1 MNIFDVVGPVMVG
14 PSSSHTAGAV
24 KIGYISRKLLGEQ
37 PVSARILLYGSFLTT
52 GKGHGTRKALVAGL
66 LGMQPDDAR
75 IPQALTL
82 AEERGMQIEFGEAQ
96 LKEAH
101 PNTAQLYLQGQEGRS
116 LEIIGQSLGGSRI
129 NIAEID
135 GIETNFSGDYP
146 TLVVHNQDQ
155 PGHVAEVTSM
165 LSHKGVNIAYMQLYR
180 SSRGGEAVMV
190 VECDQEIPKEGIDW
204 LKKVEGVKKVTY
216 LGHDTEAM
224 DNCKMITYH
233 SIQDILELC
242 EKEQM
247 TFAQVIERADMEER
261 AVTQEAS
268 YAKMQSMYEAMR
280 HADATYDAKLTSASG
295 LVGGDGEKLRAY
307 NEAGKN
313 LCGDFL
319 GLVMEKAIKMAEG
332 NACMRRIVAAPT
344 AGSCG
349 VIPAVFLTA
358 QEKLACTEEQMVAA
372 MYISAGVGA
381 VIAENASI
389 AGASGGCQAEI
400 GSASA
405 MAAAGL
411 CFLQGGTNAM
421 IANAAALALKNML
434 GLACD
439 PVCGLVE
446 VPCVKRNVAGAVN
459 AVSAAQLSL
468 AGIKSAIPV
477 DEVIDAMRRIGN
489 EMSPNIKETG
499 QGGLAT
505 TPTAIQIGKS
515 L

>member
-1 MNIFDVVGPVMVG
+1 
-14 PSSSHTAGAV
+14 
-24 KIGYISRKLLGEQ
+24 
-37 PVSARILLYGSFLTT
+37 
-52 GKGHGTRKALVAGL
+52 
-66 LGMQPDDAR
+66 
-75 IPQALTL
+75 
-82 AEERGMQIEFGEAQ
+82 
-96 LKEAH
+96 
-101 PNTAQLYLQGQEGRS
+101 
-116 LEIIGQSLGGSRI
+116 
-129 NIAEID
+129 
-135 GIETNFSGDYP
+135 
-146 TLVVHNQDQ
+146 
-155 PGHVAEVTSM
+155 
-165 LSHKGVNIAYMQLYR
+165 
-180 SSRGGEAVMV
+180 
-190 VECDQEIPKEGIDW
+190 
-204 LKKVEGVKKVTY
+204 
-216 LGHDTEAM
+216 
-224 DNCKMITYH
+224 MITYH

-319 GLVMEKAIKMAEG
+319 GLVMEK
-332 NACMRRIVAAPT
+332 
-344 AGSCG
+344 
-349 VIPAVFLTA
+349 
-358 QEKLACTEEQMVAA
+358 
-372 MYISAGVGA
+372 
-381 VIAENASI
+381 
-389 AGASGGCQAEI
+389 
-400 GSASA
+400 ASA